1 MLVAAVGL
9 YSLSVSRLEGLGFS
23 DAMEILVSHLT
34 SSPAGNEDYD
44 LAVWEFNVP
53 RTVIAVTA
61 GAVLATG
68 GAVMQTVL
76 RNPLAS
82 PYTTGISAGASM
94 GAALYIYLG
103 VAVVGASG
111 YYTSIAANAMVFAMI
126 PTATI
131 LAVSRLKHIT
141 PTTMILAGVAIMYV
155 FSAATNMLMLLADPD
170 NVQEAYEWGIGTLA
184 RSSWDNVWP
193 VIAGIAPCMM
203 LLMLM
208 TRSMNMLNAGSR
220 NAMTMGVNARVVRD
234 AALLLVAVMCSLA
247 VAVTGGIGFIGLIA
261 PHLARILVGSDMKC
275 LLPCSAILGTLVL
288 LAADIV
294 TRSIMSMSIPVGVL
308 IAVIGGPIF
317 IAILVKG
324 SKKVWFRASRYKRR
338 SGNEQQN

>member
-1 MLVAAVGL
+1 MDV
-9 YSLSVSRLEGLGFS
+9 
-23 DAMEILVSHLT
+23 LVSHLT
-34 SSPAGNEDYD
+34 SSPVENEDYD

-53 RTVIAVTA
+53 RTAMAVIA
-61 GAVLATG
+61 GGVLAIG

-103 VAVVGASG
+103 VAMIGASG
-111 YYTSIAANAMVFAMI
+111 YYMSIAANAMIFAMV
-126 PTATI
+126 PTAAI

-141 PTTMILAGVAIMYV
+141 PTMMILAGVAIMYV
-155 FSAATNMLMLLADPD
+155 FSAATNMMMLLADPD

-184 RSSWDNVWP
+184 RSSWESMWP
-193 VIAGIAPCMM
+193 VIAGVAPCMAT
-203 LLMLM
+203 LLLM

-220 NAMTMGVNARVVRD
+220 NARSMGVDARAVRD
-234 AALLLVAVMCSLA
+234 AALLLVAVMCSLT

-275 LLPCSAILGTLVL
+275 LLPCSAILGALIL

-308 IAVIGGPIF
+308 IAVIGGPVF
-317 IAILVKG
+317 IAIIVKG

-338 SGNEQQN
+338 SENEQQN